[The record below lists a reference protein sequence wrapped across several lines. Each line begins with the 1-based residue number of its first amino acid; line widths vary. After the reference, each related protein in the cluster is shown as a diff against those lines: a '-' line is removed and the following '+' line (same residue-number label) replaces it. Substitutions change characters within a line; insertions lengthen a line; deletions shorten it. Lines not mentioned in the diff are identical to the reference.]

1 MNEYQQIQLALSS
14 LTKKER
20 QLLSFI
26 VKHAHSSNNFEV
38 AVSVNDCVFEK
49 RQKSALYMIAE
60 TAYSLFNKVL
70 CFKMHQEQKN
80 TLSFRCVRF
89 VKRIDGETYLL
100 GLSFIL
106 ATVLT
111 PLKGYLRTD
120 ALDQLAS
127 IKKPIAKYFF
137 LVHHENFSMSVEEFR
152 KLLQFSETNKDKRNW
167 MHRHVNP
174 AFEELRSKFEGL
186 YTLSYRLDRQ
196 KIVGVDL
203 AVY

>member
-1 MNEYQQIQLALSS
+1 MNEYQQIQLAISG

-70 CFKMHQEQKN
+70 CFKMHQEQRN

-89 VKRIDGETYLL
+89 VKRLDGETYLL

-111 PLKGYLRTD
+111 QLKGYLKTD

-137 LVHHENFSMSVEEFR
+137 LVHHENLSLSVEEFR

-174 AFEELRSKFEGL
+174 AFEELRLKFQGL
-186 YTLSYRLDRQ
+186 YKLSYRLDRQ

-203 AVY
+203 TVC